1 MENEINPMDLCPERG
16 SFPYREGCVELKNHE
31 KAETI
36 RLEYLIDVSQIF
48 RTMIH
53 KFDKNRTKKDKHMN
67 PDGTRVRE
75 HNHLSFDYFIDRA
88 RCELVELEEALEK
101 EDYGSAL
108 LEAADVANFMAHL
121 YGVIRR
127 RKVVNNHSTRM
138 VCKGVEIKTSADT
151 PHMVA
156 QPEQAAADRR
166 VVAAACKYG
175 DVIFCGARHYD
186 SVMRTQMKHFREE
199 QELEL
204 LERGDVKQ
212 GFIDQFG
219 VFMDRQ
225 EAWKVAWEAGQI
237 NSCRIFS
244 GCWGTLYSEDIH

>member
-1 MENEINPMDLCPERG
+1 
-16 SFPYREGCVELKNHE
+16 VELKDHL

-36 RLEYLIDVSQIF
+36 RFEYLIDVSQIL
-48 RTMIH
+48 RTMIQ
-53 KFDKNRTKKDKHMN
+53 KFDKNRTKKDPQMN
-67 PDGTRVRE
+67 PTGSTVRE

-88 RCELVELEEALEK
+88 RCELVELEEALDK

-127 RKVVNNHSTRM
+127 REIVKNYPPRM
-138 VCKGVEIKTSADT
+138 VYKGVEIKTIVDT
-151 PHMVA
+151 PITVA
-156 QPEQAAADRR
+156 QPPQAAATRR

-175 DVIFCGARHYD
+175 DILFCGARHFD

-199 QELEL
+199 KELEL
-204 LERGDVKQ
+204 IKRGEVKE

-225 EAWKVAWEAGQI
+225 EAWNVAWEAGQI
-237 NSCRIFS
+237 NSTRMFT